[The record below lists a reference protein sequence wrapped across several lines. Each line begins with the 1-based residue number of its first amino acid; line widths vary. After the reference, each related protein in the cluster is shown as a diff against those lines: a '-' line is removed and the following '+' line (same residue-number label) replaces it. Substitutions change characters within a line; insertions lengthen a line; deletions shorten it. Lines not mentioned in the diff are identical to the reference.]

1 MSEQP
6 TYAPV
11 EALEALVAQR
21 VRFVVI
27 GGFASQLRGSPSLT
41 GDTDVCYARDRVNLE
56 RLARALRDLKASLRG
71 APEDVLFKLDSKTLE
86 AGDHF
91 TFDTTAGALDVLGHP
106 SGIPGGYEEL
116 ERAAD
121 QLEIA
126 PGLAV
131 QVASVDDIIRMKRAA
146 GRPKDLIEVEVL
158 GALRD
163 EIDEQALAEHRRRR
177 SRRSGA

>member
-1 MSEQP
+1 MSELAP
-6 TYAPV
+6 HAPV
-11 EALEALVAQR
+11 DALEALVARR

-41 GDTDVCYARDRVNLE
+41 GETDLCYARDPENLG
-56 RLARALRDLKASLRG
+56 RLALALADLEASLRG
-71 APEDVLFKLDSKTLE
+71 APRDLPFVLDARTLE
-86 AGDHF
+86 AGDHL
-91 TFDTTAGALDVLGHP
+91 TFDTTAGALDILARP

-121 QLEIA
+121 GMEIA
-126 PGLAV
+126 PGLTV
-131 QVASVDDIIRMKRAA
+131 KVASIDDIIRMKRAA

-163 EIDEQALAEHRRRR
+163 EIDEQAIAQHRR
-177 SRRSGA
+177 SRR

>member
-1 MSEQP
+1 MPGQP
-6 TYAPV
+6 AYAPV
-11 EALEALVAQR
+11 DALEALVARR
-21 VRFVVI
+21 VHFVVI

-41 GDTDVCYARDRVNLE
+41 GDTDVCYARDAENLT
-56 RLARALRDLKASLRG
+56 RLATALRDLKASLRG
-71 APEDVLFKLDSKTLE
+71 APNDLPFKLDARALQ

-91 TFDTTAGALDVLGHP
+91 TFDTAAGALDVLGNP
-106 SGIPGGYEEL
+106 SGIPGGFEEL

-121 QLEIA
+121 EMEIA

-131 QVASVDDIIRMKRAA
+131 QVASIDDLIRMKRAA

-163 EIDEQALAEHRRRR
+163 ELDDQAVAEHRRRR
-177 SRRSGA
+177 SKR

>member
-1 MSEQP
+1 MSERP

-11 EALEALVAQR
+11 DALEALAARR

-41 GDTDVCYARDRVNLE
+41 GDTDVCYARDRQNLE
-56 RLARALRDLKASLRG
+56 RLARALRDLEATLRG
-71 APEDVLFKLDSKTLE
+71 APPDVPFRLDAPTLE

-91 TFDTTAGALDVLGHP
+91 TFDTTAGALDILGTP
-106 SGIPGGYEEL
+106 SGIPGGYDEL
-116 ERAAD
+116 ERASD
-121 QLEIA
+121 EMEIA
-126 PGLAV
+126 PGLSV
-131 QVASVDDIIRMKRAA
+131 KVASIDDLIRMKRAA

-163 EIDEQALAEHRRRR
+163 EIDEQALAEHRRRKQR
-177 SRRSGA
+177 

>member
-1 MSEQP
+1 MPELP
-6 TYAPV
+6 PHAPV
-11 EALEALVAQR
+11 DALEALTARR
-21 VRFVVI
+21 VRFVAI
-27 GGFASQLRGSPSLT
+27 GGFASQLHGSPSLT
-41 GDTDVCYARDRVNLE
+41 GDTDVCYARDVKNLE
-56 RLARALRDLKASLRG
+56 RLALALRDLKASLRG
-71 APEDVLFKLDSKTLE
+71 APKDLPFKLDAPTLE

-116 ERAAD
+116 ERAAAEM
-121 QLEIA
+121 EIA

-131 QVASVDDIIRMKRAA
+131 LVASIDDLIRMKRAA

-163 EIDEQALAEHRRRR
+163 EIDDQTVAENRRRR
-177 SRRSGA
+177 AR

>member
-1 MSEQP
+1 MPELP
-6 TYAPV
+6 PHAPV
-11 EALEALVAQR
+11 DALEALVARR

-41 GDTDVCYARDRVNLE
+41 GDTDVCYARDAENLE
-56 RLARALRDLKASLRG
+56 RLALALSDLEASLRG
-71 APEDVLFKLDSKTLE
+71 APRSVPLVPDAKTLQ
-86 AGDHF
+86 AGDHY
-91 TFDTTAGALDVLGHP
+91 TFDTTAGALDILGHP

-121 QLEIA
+121 DMEIA
-126 PGLAV
+126 PGLTV
-131 QVASVDDIIRMKRAA
+131 RVASIDDIIRMKRAA

-163 EIDEQALAEHRRRR
+163 EIDAQAVAEHRRRR
-177 SRRSGA
+177 ESR

>member
-1 MSEQP
+1 MLELSP
-6 TYAPV
+6 HAPV
-11 EALEALVAQR
+11 DALEALTARR

-41 GDTDVCYARDRVNLE
+41 GDTDVCYARDGENLE
-56 RLARALRDLKASLRG
+56 RLAYALTDLDASLRG
-71 APEDVLFKLDSKTLE
+71 ALKDAPFVLDARTLE
-86 AGDHF
+86 VGDHF
-91 TFDTTAGALDVLGHP
+91 TFDTTAGALDILGHP

-121 QLEIA
+121 EMEIA
-126 PGLAV
+126 PGLSV
-131 QVASVDDIIRMKRAA
+131 QVASIDDIIRMKRAA

-163 EIDEQALAEHRRRR
+163 EIDDQALAEHRRRR
-177 SRRSGA
+177 SQR

>member
-1 MSEQP
+1 MSERP

-11 EALEALVAQR
+11 DALEALAARR

-41 GDTDVCYARDRVNLE
+41 GDTDVCYARDRQNLE
-56 RLARALRDLKASLRG
+56 RLARGLRDLEATLRG
-71 APEDVLFKLDSKTLE
+71 APSDVPFRLDGRTLE

-91 TFDTTAGALDVLGHP
+91 TFDTTAGALDILGTP
-106 SGIPGGYEEL
+106 SGIPGGYDEL
-116 ERAAD
+116 ERASD
-121 QLEIA
+121 EMEIA
-126 PGLAV
+126 PGLSV
-131 QVASVDDIIRMKRAA
+131 KVASIDDLIRMKRAA

-163 EIDEQALAEHRRRR
+163 EIDEQALAEHRRRKQR
-177 SRRSGA
+177 